1 MPKTFGIKDLPALWR
16 DYRFFRRLKPVVP
29 RWEVESNKTALL
41 VLDMNYVCS
50 HPEHGFGPTLI
61 KAGLEPQ
68 FFYKRLDSTVI
79 PSIRKLLAVFRQNKL
94 KIIYTTMGAEKEDL
108 SDMTFAWRKIYPK
121 IGYHKSYPGQKGF
134 EIRDEVKPETGETVL
149 LKKSS
154 GAFASTNLLEILN
167 KEGIDTL
174 VLTGVETDCCLY
186 NTMIEATD
194 RGIKVIVPDDA
205 CSALTQSGHN
215 IFLWLYAR
223 LFFCQVKS
231 TKELIDEISKGLIE
245 RSSSVEQAPVPAR
258 SGSG

>member
-1 MPKTFGIKDLPALWR
+1 
-16 DYRFFRRLKPVVP
+16 
-29 RWEVESNKTALL
+29 
-41 VLDMNYVCS
+41 
-50 HPEHGFGPTLI
+50 
-61 KAGLEPQ
+61 
-68 FFYKRLDSTVI
+68 
-79 PSIRKLLAVFRQNKL
+79 
-94 KIIYTTMGAEKEDL
+94 
-108 SDMTFAWRKIYPK
+108 
-121 IGYHKSYPGQKGF
+121 
-134 EIRDEVKPETGETVL
+134 
-149 LKKSS
+149 
-154 GAFASTNLLEILN
+154 ILN

-245 RSSSVEQAPVPAR
+245 RSSSVEQVSISASSR
-258 SGSG
+258 SG